1 MTTRKVTGPPQYAVK
16 TEVPIERSKGEIEKL
31 LQRHGAVSFA
41 YGYDA
46 NREILSFEME
56 DRRFRFE
63 FPPLLEESF
72 AYHDSGR
79 KRSITDRQ
87 LALEQAKRTR
97 WRELHLGIKAKLVM
111 VSAGITTM
119 EEEFF
124 AHVVLQDGRT
134 MHQWSK
140 PYLKQTYLS
149 AHMPPLLPGIEKGDE
164 S

>member
-1 MTTRKVTGPPQYAVK
+1 MTTSRASSPPKFAVK
-16 TEVPIERSKGEIEKL
+16 TVVPIERSKGEIEKL
-31 LQRHGAVSFA
+31 LARHGAVSFA

-46 NREILSFEME
+46 NREILSFEMA

-72 AYHDSGR
+72 LFHDTGR
-79 KRSITDRQ
+79 RRSIADVQ
-87 LALEQAKRTR
+87 GALEQAKRTR

-111 VSAGITTM
+111 VSAGITTL
-119 EEEFF
+119 EEEFLS
-124 AHVVLQDGRT
+124 HVVLKDGRT
-134 MHQWSK
+134 FHQWSK

-149 AHMPPLLPGIEKGDE
+149 GDMPPLLPGIEKGDE